1 MKQLL
6 TASFLL
12 FTFAWLSWH
21 AVGWM
26 SEFGF

>member
-1 MKQLL
+1 MKPLL
-6 TASFLL
+6 TAAILL
-12 FTFAWLSWH
+12 ASFAWLSWH